1 MKCYSVT
8 GLPAP
13 ECSDNALRY
22 KFSWNP
28 RGVLL
33 NTLGTAAYIQNGQI
47 VQIAAG
53 QLMRETRSLDF
64 LPGFALE
71 GFPNRDSSKYAKL
84 YGIEN
89 ESHTVLRGTLRF
101 QGIIGIYRYSCR
113 WYVQIIYC
121 ELWLSRGLKL
131 CPTYGRTEAILCYKI
146 SYDEKRMRLTG
157 LDTKKTNYNTEFM
170 HSELI

>member
-1 MKCYSVT
+1 MKFHFVP

-33 NTLGTAAYIQNGQI
+33 NTLGTATYIQDGCI
-47 VQIAAG
+47 VQIPGGG
-53 QLMRETRSLDF
+53 QLMRETQSLDF

-71 GFPNRDSSKYAKL
+71 GFPNRDSTKYAKL
-84 YGIEN
+84 YGIVN

-101 QGIIGIYRYSCR
+101 KGVYQDVVVD
-113 WYVQIIYC
+113 VQFRMNY
-121 ELWLSRGLKL
+121 ELRSL
-131 CPTYGRTEAILCYKI
+131 
-146 SYDEKRMRLTG
+146 
-157 LDTKKTNYNTEFM
+157 EFSGM
-170 HSELI
+170 

>member
-1 MKCYSVT
+1 MFQALFLKHPTSVPFLVCTKSCFIT

-33 NTLGTAAYIQNGQI
+33 NTLSTAKYIQDGQI
-47 VQIAAG
+47 VEIPGGGQI
-53 QLMRETRSLDF
+53 MKETQSLDF

-71 GFPNRDSSKYAKL
+71 GFPNRDSTKYAKL
-84 YGIEN
+84 YGIAN

-101 QGIIGIYRYSCR
+101 KGMYKDVVVDVKFRMNY
-113 WYVQIIYC
+113 
-121 ELWLSRGLKL
+121 ELWLKYRLNSFKDH
-131 CPTYGRTEAILCYKI
+131 TEGTVTL
-146 SYDEKRMRLTG
+146 SY
-157 LDTKKTNYNTEFM
+157 
-170 HSELI
+170 

>member
-1 MKCYSVT
+1 MTNFNNYSNFLKCYSVT

-47 VQIAAG
+47 VQIAGG

-71 GFPNRDSSKYAKL
+71 GFPNRDSTKYAKL

-101 QGIIGIYRYSCR
+101 QGKTGICRYSCR
-113 WYVQIIYC
+113 WLSSN
-121 ELWLSRGLKL
+121 ELL
-131 CPTYGRTEAILCYKI
+131 
-146 SYDEKRMRLTG
+146 
-157 LDTKKTNYNTEFM
+157 
-170 HSELI
+170 

>member
-1 MKCYSVT
+1 MKSCFVT

-33 NTLGTAAYIQNGQI
+33 NTLSTATYIQDGQI
-47 VQIAAG
+47 VQIPGGG
-53 QLMRETRSLDF
+53 QLMRETQSLDF

-71 GFPNRDSSKYAKL
+71 GFPNRDSTKYAKL
-84 YGIEN
+84 YGIAN

-101 QGIIGIYRYSCR
+101 KGTYKDVVVDVMFRMN
-113 WYVQIIYC
+113 YV
-121 ELWLSRGLKL
+121 LWLKYRPNTMPPLRIIQKELL
-131 CPTYGRTEAILCYKI
+131 CYPADIVSIVTYGKER
-146 SYDEKRMRLTG
+146 KRMIG
-157 LDTKKTNYNTEFM
+157 LGIKNTYYE
-170 HSELI
+170 